1 MQATVRLEL
10 RSADGSVREVRRA
23 RNSVMKLGAELVAR
37 LFAGTAA
44 SGITHM
50 GVGTNGS
57 PQRPDFGTETL
68 DVNVDRPDDVKGD
81 AMTPVAPADVKIAV
95 DETRRLIVVKLH
107 ATLPKEAAI
116 GTLREAGLLAAAGQA
131 FVLYNRVTFAPITK
145 SDDHELTMFWEVT
158 FPYGDLNWM

>member
-1 MQATVRLEL
+1 MQATVRLEV
-10 RSADGSVREVRRA
+10 RFADGSVGEVRRA

-57 PQRPDFGTETL
+57 PQKPDFGTETL
-68 DVNVDRPDDVKGD
+68 DVNVDRPDDVTGG
-81 AMTPVAPADVKIAV
+81 AMTPVVPADVKIAI
-95 DETRRLIVVKLH
+95 DETRRLVVVKLH
-107 ATLPKEAAI
+107 ATLPKEAAN
-116 GTLREAGLLAAAGQA
+116 GTLREAGLLAKSGET
-131 FVLYNRVTFAPITK
+131 FVLYNRVTFAPISK
-145 SDDHELTMFWEVT
+145 SNEHELTMFWEVT